1 MLKLK
6 HIKKK
11 EKVNKMKTETLET
24 ISEEFEQN
32 KEIEQGKPMFT
43 INKDLEV
50 VETANIFSN
59 PLSQDYNALTMFLK
73 NHSET
78 LKEYHDS
85 NENYGIAFYECGYN
99 GTEQNI
105 FIQDWMDVN
114 VRVF

>member
-1 MLKLK
+1 
-6 HIKKK
+6 
-11 EKVNKMKTETLET
+11 MKIET
-24 ISEEFEQN
+24 IESIHEEFVEIQ
-32 KEIEQGKPMFT
+32 EIEQKPMFT
-43 INKDLEV
+43 IDKDLTV
-50 VETANIFSN
+50 VETTNVFSN

>member
-24 ISEEFEQN
+24 ISEEFEQ
-32 KEIEQGKPMFT
+32 GKPTFT
-43 INKDLEV
+43 INKDLAV
-50 VETANIFSN
+50 VETTNLFSN
-59 PLSQDYNALTMFLK
+59 PISQDYNALTMFLK

-99 GTEQNI
+99 GTEQQI
-105 FIQDWMDVN
+105 FIQEWMDAK

>member
-11 EKVNKMKTETLET
+11 EKVNKMKIET

-32 KEIEQGKPMFT
+32 KEIANSKHMFT
-43 INKDLEV
+43 ISRDLVV
-50 VETANIFSN
+50 VETTNLFSN
-59 PLSQDYNALTMFLK
+59 PISQDYNALTMFLK
-73 NHSET
+73 NHLET

-85 NENYGIAFYECGYN
+85 NENYGIAFHECGYN
-99 GTEQNI
+99 GIEQQI
-105 FIQDWMDVN
+105 FIQEWMDAK

>member
-11 EKVNKMKTETLET
+11 EKVNKMKTEQIET

-32 KEIEQGKPMFT
+32 KEIEQGKPMYT
-43 INKDLEV
+43 INRDMKV
-50 VETANIFSN
+50 VETTNVFSN

-73 NHSET
+73 NHLET

-85 NENYGIAFYECGYN
+85 NENYGIAFHECGYN
-99 GTEQNI
+99 GIEQQI
-105 FIQDWMDVN
+105 FIQEWMDAK

>member
-11 EKVNKMKTETLET
+11 EKVNKMKIETLET

-43 INKDLEV
+43 ISKDMVV
-50 VETANIFSN
+50 VETTDLFSN
-59 PLSQDYNALTMFLK
+59 PTSQDYNALTMFLK
-73 NHSET
+73 NHLET

-105 FIQDWMDVN
+105 FIKDWMDAN